1 MDNLHSVF
9 ISALSDIRPWY
20 NPVYMKLKRLFIT
33 LCLMICTVSSACS
46 TDRTVILPDD
56 IDDGLWNYTKIQG
69 QPVSDFPFGNTFSVS
84 FWLYPEDNFC
94 DSTIFSIGDKENYIL
109 LTNRSIYQ
117 EIFSGLSLTSHCNG
131 NDYWVIADGNR
142 APSTGRWNYITVNI
156 SQKKAE
162 LWMNGEKTAE
172 GPFEHSTKNAS
183 MIIGGKP
190 LGFSDIHGKIS
201 GFTLNSELLQESEIK
216 RTYEEALAAILLDTV
231 HFPDQDHLD
240 RDLWFDSNTIED
252 YPLTWR
258 RDPETTLM
266 DDFGRRTS
274 PGTAGNAVF
283 TASLSTENSSA
294 EKQFVFTLA
303 PDNPEEQFQSDLKEL
318 DTMVEGT
325 LFSGQLLPESA
336 QNGTHF
342 SYQITEGNAHFD
354 GSQLIKDSNNEKES
368 IRFTVTAENN
378 DLSEVKEYEAVLL
391 DEAYG
396 YLMIYFNG
404 DVDQEVMHFSL
415 STDGVH
421 WESCAGSD
429 INTRFPVKEDF
440 GTMRL
445 RDPHL
450 SRDEN
455 GSFIIAATEGGDHPY
470 IYLYRSDDL
479 LSFDD
484 GHRLLVSYPDDAL
497 GMTGEKA
504 WAPEILYDNENQNYL
519 IYYADHRENHGPVY
533 VIYTDLNFEDFTY
546 PQILFDPGYPV
557 IDSTIFPMNG
567 RYWMLYKDERT
578 AAQTIY
584 PAVTD
589 DLSLGFRETYDWK
602 YLHLNRP
609 VEGPIVFKDIHSD
622 IYHVYFDSFSE
633 HTFYV
638 GTFTALDYSSEI
650 DWSDTAELV
659 LPEADVRHGSVMPVT
674 KKEYQ
679 RILESYNGEN

>member
-1 MDNLHSVF
+1 M
-9 ISALSDIRPWY
+9 Y
-20 NPVYMKLKRLFIT
+20 LKHLFI
-33 LCLMICTVSSACS
+33 LFSLIICSVSASCTADK
-46 TDRTVILPDD
+46 TIVLPDD
-56 IDDGLWNYTKIQG
+56 TDDGLWNYSEIQG
-69 QPVSDFPFGNTFSVS
+69 QPVSDFSFGNTFSVS

-94 DSTIFSIGDKENYIL
+94 DNVIFFIGDTDNNIT
-109 LTNRSIYQ
+109 LTNRSINQ

-131 NDYWVIADGNR
+131 NDYWVIADGDH
-142 APSTGRWNYITVNI
+142 APSTGRWNYVTVNI
-156 SQKKAE
+156 SGKKAD
-162 LWMNGEKTAE
+162 LWLNGEKTAE
-172 GPFEHSTKNAS
+172 GLFEHSTKNAS
-183 MIIGGKP
+183 MIIGGNP
-190 LGFSDIHGKIS
+190 LGLSDIHGMIS
-201 GFTLNSELLQESEIK
+201 GFTLSSKLMQESEIK
-216 RTYEEALAAILLDTV
+216 STYEEAFAAVLLDTV
-231 HFPDQDHLD
+231 HFPDQDHLN

-258 RDPETTLM
+258 RESETTLM
-266 DDFGRRTS
+266 DDYGRRTS
-274 PGTAGNAVF
+274 PGTAGTAVF

-303 PDNPEEQFQSDLKEL
+303 ADNPEEQFQSDLKEL

-325 LFSGQLLPESA
+325 LFSGQTLPESA
-336 QNGTHF
+336 ENGTHF
-342 SYQITEGNAHFD
+342 SYQIREGNAHFD
-354 GSQLIKDSNNEKES
+354 GSQLIKNSESEKEF

-378 DLSEVKEYEAVLL
+378 SLSEEKEYEAVLL

-404 DVDQEVMHFSL
+404 DVDQEVMHFAL
-415 STDGVH
+415 STDGVR
-421 WESCAGSD
+421 WESYGSSD
-429 INTRFPVKEDF
+429 INSRLPAKEDF

-455 GSFIIAATEGGDHPY
+455 GSFIITATEGGDHPY
-470 IYLYRSDDL
+470 IYLYKSDDL

-504 WAPEILYDNENQNYL
+504 WAPEVLYDNENYDYL
-519 IYYADHRENHGPVY
+519 IYYADHREDRGPVY
-533 VIYTDLNFEDFTY
+533 VIHSDLSFEEFTY

-567 RYWMLYKDERT
+567 KYWMLYKDERT

-609 VEGPIVFKDIHSD
+609 VEGPIVFKDIYSD
-622 IYHVYFDSFSE
+622 LYHVYFDSFSE
-633 HTFYV
+633 HTFYA
-638 GTFTALDYSSEI
+638 GTFTALDYRSEI
-650 DWSDTAELV
+650 DWSDTEELV
-659 LPEADVRHGSVMPVT
+659 LPEADVRHGSVIPVT
-674 KKEYQ
+674 EKEYQ
-679 RILESYNGEN
+679 RIFESYSNNN

>member
-1 MDNLHSVF
+1 
-9 ISALSDIRPWY
+9 
-20 NPVYMKLKRLFIT
+20 
-33 LCLMICTVSSACS
+33 
-46 TDRTVILPDD
+46 
-56 IDDGLWNYTKIQG
+56 
-69 QPVSDFPFGNTFSVS
+69 
-84 FWLYPEDNFC
+84 
-94 DSTIFSIGDKENYIL
+94 
-109 LTNRSIYQ
+109 
-117 EIFSGLSLTSHCNG
+117 
-131 NDYWVIADGNR
+131 
-142 APSTGRWNYITVNI
+142 
-156 SQKKAE
+156 
-162 LWMNGEKTAE
+162 MNGEKTAE

-183 MIIGGKP
+183 MIIGGNP

-201 GFTLNSELLQESEIK
+201 GFTLSSELLQESEIK
-216 RTYEEALAAILLDTV
+216 RTYEEALAAVLLDTV
-231 HFPDQDHLD
+231 HFPDQDHLN
-240 RDLWFDSNTIED
+240 RDLWFDSNTID
-252 YPLTWR
+252 GYPLTWR

-274 PGTAGNAVF
+274 PGTAGTAIF

-303 PDNPEEQFQSDLKEL
+303 ADNPEEQFRSDLKEL
-318 DTMVEGT
+318 DTMIEGT
-325 LFSGQLLPESA
+325 LFSEQSLPESA
-336 QNGTHF
+336 QNGTQF

-354 GSQLIKDSNNEKES
+354 GSQLIKDSEDEKES

-378 DLSEVKEYEAVLL
+378 GLSKEKEYEAVLL

-415 STDGVH
+415 STDGIH
-421 WESCAGSD
+421 WESSTSSD
-429 INTRFPVKEDF
+429 INSRLPAKEDF

-504 WAPEILYDNENQNYL
+504 WAPEVLYDNENYDYL
-519 IYYADHRENHGPVY
+519 IYYADHREDRGPVY
-533 VIYTDLNFEDFTY
+533 VIHSDLSFEDFTY

-567 RYWMLYKDERT
+567 KYWMLYKDERT
-578 AAQTIY
+578 AAQTVY

-589 DLSLGFRETYDWK
+589 DLKYGFRKAYDWK
-602 YLHLNRP
+602 YLHLKRP
-609 VEGPIVFKDIHSD
+609 LEGPIVFKDIHAD
-622 IYHVYFDSFSE
+622 IFHVFLDSYAE
-633 HTFYV
+633 HTFYA
-638 GTFTALDYSSEI
+638 GTFTTLDYSSEI

-659 LPEADVRHGSVMPVT
+659 LPEADVRHGSVIPVT
-674 KKEYQ
+674 EKEYQ
-679 RILESYNGEN
+679 RILESYSKGD

>member
-1 MDNLHSVF
+1 M
-9 ISALSDIRPWY
+9 Y
-20 NPVYMKLKRLFIT
+20 LKHLFI
-33 LCLMICTVSSACS
+33 LFSLIICSVSASCTADK
-46 TDRTVILPDD
+46 TIVLPDD
-56 IDDGLWNYTKIQG
+56 TYDELWNYTEIQG
-69 QPVSDFPFGNTFSVS
+69 QPVSDFSFGNTFSVS

-94 DSTIFSIGDKENYIL
+94 DNVIFFIGDTDNYIT
-109 LTNRSIYQ
+109 LTNRSINQ
-117 EIFSGLSLTSHCNG
+117 EVFSGLSLRSHCEE
-131 NDYWVIADGNR
+131 NDSWVIADGDH
-142 APSTGRWNYITVNI
+142 APSTRRWNYVNVNI
-156 SQKKAE
+156 SGKKAE

-183 MIIGGKP
+183 MIIGGNP

-201 GFTLNSELLQESEIK
+201 SFTLSSELRQESEIK
-216 RTYEEALAAILLDTV
+216 RTYEEALAAVLLDTV
-231 HFPDQDHLD
+231 HFPDQDHLV
-240 RDLWFDSNTIED
+240 RDLWFDSNTID
-252 YPLTWR
+252 GYPLIWR
-258 RDPETTLM
+258 RAPETSLM

-274 PGTAGNAVF
+274 PGTEGTAEF
-283 TASLSTENSSA
+283 TASLSTEHASA

-303 PDNPEEQFQSDLKEL
+303 ADNPEEQFQSDLREL
-318 DTMVEGT
+318 DTMIEGT
-325 LFSGQLLPESA
+325 MFSGQSLLESA
-336 QNGTHF
+336 VNGTHF
-342 SYQITEGNAHFD
+342 SYRITEGKAHFD
-354 GSQLIKDSNNEKES
+354 GSQLIKDSENEKES
-368 IRFTVTAENN
+368 IRFSVTAENGA
-378 DLSEVKEYEAVLL
+378 LSEEKEYEAVLL

-404 DVDQEVMHFSL
+404 DVDQEIMHFAL
-415 STDGVH
+415 GTDGVH
-421 WESCAGSD
+421 WESCPGSD
-429 INTRFPVKEDF
+429 INSRLPVREDF

-504 WAPEILYDNENQNYL
+504 WAPEVMYDNENHDYL
-519 IYYADHRENHGPVY
+519 IYFADHRDDRGPVY
-533 VIYTDLNFEDFTY
+533 VIHADQDFEDITY
-546 PQILFDPGYPV
+546 PQVLFDPGYPV

-567 RYWMLYKDERT
+567 RYWMLYKDERA

-589 DLSLGFRETYDWK
+589 DLALGFRETYDWK

-633 HTFYV
+633 HTFYA
-638 GTFTALDYSSEI
+638 GTFTGLDYSCEI

-659 LPEADVRHGSVMPVT
+659 LPEADVRHGSVIPVT
-674 KKEYQ
+674 GKEYQ
-679 RILESYNGEN
+679 RILDSYCRTN